1 MVQIF
6 TDTAANLPMK
16 LLEEYGIRTVPLS
29 YEVDGVEPDYS
40 IEFNGPAFYE
50 AMRRGASVK
59 TSMVNPEQAARAIEE
74 SLQAGM
80 DVLYLGISGGISGSC
95 WGVGVQCRELEEKYG
110 SGRIAVLDT
119 RGASLGE
126 GLVVIETARL
136 AKEGRSLGE
145 LKDFAKS
152 RCARMQQFFVV
163 DDLKYLH
170 KGGRISGGARL
181 AGTLLQVKPIL
192 RGNEEG
198 KIVVYDKVRGKKK
211 ALEAL
216 AEIYDKTVDDRGTPI
231 GIAHADAPADA
242 LHLHS
247 AIVNTLNVKSIFTS
261 NFWYSTK
268 EEESSG
274 ISWSTIIFIAG
285 MMIMVEGMAKA
296 GFFRWLCLKLAK
308 LVKYKT
314 IPLFISFMIMSAFLA
329 MFIDSITVILFLAAV
344 TVELAK
350 LLKFNPVPMIL
361 SEIFCAN
368 LGGSATMCGDP
379 PNIIIGTSFG
389 YSFSDFLTNT
399 GLIAGISLIIVVLYF
414 FLFYRK
420 ELMKGSE
427 GPIDPGTLPD
437 PKDAITN
444 KKEFIAASVIFG
456 CAVVL
461 LVTHAQ
467 THLTVSF
474 IGAVIAIITLL
485 VFFKDAPTLLKKVDY
500 KTLLFF
506 VGLFMVVGGLEQ
518 TGILVKIAHF
528 IEKVSGGNLMVMV
541 AIIIWVSAFASAF
554 VDNIPFAATMV
565 PVIRNLAA
573 TIDPT
578 GSMGVLHTLAWTL
591 SMGTDI
597 GGSATPIG
605 ASANVVGTSVAAKNG
620 HIIGWG
626 KYCKVAAPATI
637 IVVLI
642 SMIAIFIRYC

>member
-110 SGRIAVLDT
+110 SDRIAVLDT

-242 LHLHS
+242 LHLQNLLRDRG
-247 AIVNTLNVKSIFTS
+247 A
-261 NFWYSTK
+261 
-268 EEESSG
+268 
-274 ISWSTIIFIAG
+274 
-285 MMIMVEGMAKA
+285 EGE
-296 GFFRWLCLKLAK
+296 
-308 LVKYKT
+308 
-314 IPLFISFMIMSAFLA
+314 
-329 MFIDSITVILFLAAV
+329 ITHVCYEPV
-344 TVELAK
+344 TGAHV
-350 LLKFNPVPMIL
+350 
-361 SEIFCAN
+361 
-368 LGGSATMCGDP
+368 G
-379 PNIIIGTSFG
+379 
-389 YSFSDFLTNT
+389 
-399 GLIAGISLIIVVLYF
+399 
-414 FLFYRK
+414 
-420 ELMKGSE
+420 
-427 GPIDPGTLPD
+427 PGTV
-437 PKDAITN
+437 A
-444 KKEFIAASVIFG
+444 
-456 CAVVL
+456 
-461 LVTHAQ
+461 
-467 THLTVSF
+467 
-474 IGAVIAIITLL
+474 
-485 VFFKDAPTLLKKVDY
+485 
-500 KTLLFF
+500 LFF
-506 VGLFMVVGGLEQ
+506 YG
-518 TGILVKIAHF
+518 K
-528 IEKVSGGNLMVMV
+528 
-541 AIIIWVSAFASAF
+541 
-554 VDNIPFAATMV
+554 
-565 PVIRNLAA
+565 
-573 TIDPT
+573 
-578 GSMGVLHTLAWTL
+578 AW
-591 SMGTDI
+591 
-597 GGSATPIG
+597 
-605 ASANVVGTSVAAKNG
+605 
-620 HIIGWG
+620 
-626 KYCKVAAPATI
+626 
-637 IVVLI
+637 
-642 SMIAIFIRYC
+642 R